1 MTDNHRKECDGP
13 PSDYD
18 LEKQLKAMDR
28 FLDLHESNILRMET
42 PVTVLNPERNF
53 FDEFI
58 DIQCTP
64 AGQNFPFQYT
74 GAWDGFFEAWKL
86 VGSLLSNAMSS
97 FEQKDN

>member
-58 DIQCTP
+58 DPII
-64 AGQNFPFQYT
+64 FIKKWF
-74 GAWDGFFEAWKL
+74 DLRISHF
-86 VGSLLSNAMSS
+86 S
-97 FEQKDN
+97 